1 MKKLTEQKLV
11 ELFSKVLKI
20 KKNKININNL
30 ASNNTEEWDS
40 INHLNLMVEID
51 TKLNGKAKNIPELS
65 TAHSLKKI
73 CTILKKHKLME

>member
-1 MKKLTEQKLV
+1 MKQLTELKII
-11 ELFSKVLKI
+11 ELFSKILKI
-20 KKNKININNL
+20 KKDKIDINL
-30 ASNNTEEWDS
+30 SSNNTEEWDS

-73 CTILKKHKLME
+73 CAILKKHKLMKQ

>member
-1 MKKLTEQKLV
+1 MKKLTEQKII
-11 ELFSKVLKI
+11 ELFSKILKI
-20 KKNKININNL
+20 KKNKIDINL
-30 ASNNTEEWDS
+30 SSNNTEEWDS

-73 CTILKKHKLME
+73 YAILKKYKLME

>member
-1 MKKLTEQKLV
+1 MKQLTELKII
-11 ELFSKVLKI
+11 ELFSKILKI
-20 KKNKININNL
+20 KKDKIDINL
-30 ASNNTEEWDS
+30 SSNNTEEWDS

-73 CTILKKHKLME
+73 CAILKKHKLMK

>member
-1 MKKLTEQKLV
+1 MKQLTELKII
-11 ELFSKVLKI
+11 ELFSKILKI
-20 KKNKININNL
+20 KKNKIDINL
-30 ASNNTEEWDS
+30 SSNNTEEWDS

-73 CTILKKHKLME
+73 CAILKKHKLMR

>member
-11 ELFSKVLKI
+11 ELFSNILKI
-20 KKNKININNL
+20 KKNKININTLNL
-30 ASNNTEEWDS
+30 NNTEQWDS

-51 TKLNGKAKNIPELS
+51 TKLNGKAKNIPELA

-73 CTILKKHKLME
+73 CAILKKHKLME

>member
-1 MKKLTEQKLV
+1 MKQITEQKLL
-11 ELFSKVLKI
+11 ELFSKILKI
-20 KKNKININNL
+20 KKNKIKINNL

-51 TKLNGKAKNIPELS
+51 TELNGKAKNIPELS

-73 CTILKKHKLME
+73 CAILKKHKLMK